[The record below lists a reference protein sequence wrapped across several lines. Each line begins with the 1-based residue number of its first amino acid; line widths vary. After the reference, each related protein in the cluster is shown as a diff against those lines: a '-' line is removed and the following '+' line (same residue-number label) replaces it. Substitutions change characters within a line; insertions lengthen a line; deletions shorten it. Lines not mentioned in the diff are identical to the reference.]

1 MAARD
6 DATLLTARWVVG
18 HENGRH
24 CLYENGEVVFQG
36 DRIVY
41 VGHRYPGVAARRY
54 DYGRALIGPGFVDLD
69 ALSDLDTTILG
80 FDNSPAWRRGRIW
93 PETYMKRGPYEMYTP
108 VSYTHLT
115 LPTILLV

>member
-18 HENGRH
+18 HDNGRH

-41 VGHRYPGVAARRY
+41 VGPRYPGPVARRH

-69 ALSDLDTTILG
+69 ALSDLDTTILVSTTRRPG
-80 FDNSPAWRRGRIW
+80 ARAASGPTRTCSAARTRCIRRTSWRSRSATPSP
-93 PETYMKRGPYEMYTP
+93 
-108 VSYTHLT
+108 S
-115 LPTILLV
+115 